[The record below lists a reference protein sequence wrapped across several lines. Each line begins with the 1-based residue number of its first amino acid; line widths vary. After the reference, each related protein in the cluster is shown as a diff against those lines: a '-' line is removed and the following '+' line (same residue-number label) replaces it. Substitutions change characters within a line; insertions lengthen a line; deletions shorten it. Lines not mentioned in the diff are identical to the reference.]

1 MNNFVKTTYYTFQ
14 DVQVWHYTRLVWM
27 QYFEEYVYVF
37 LGIPPNVEL
46 IPANGNDM
54 YTVNPGREFS
64 VTCQSTGQFSG
75 EVQWLQAN
83 GNPVPD
89 IGTK

>member
-1 MNNFVKTTYYTFQ
+1 MRARMHKCGIGMILVMNVVFVALLLF
-14 DVQVWHYTRLVWM
+14 M
-27 QYFEEYVYVF
+27 YVF
-37 LGIPPNVEL
+37 LGIPPMVEL
-46 IPANGNDM
+46 IPANGNDV
-54 YTVNPGREFS
+54 YTVNPGREFN

-83 GNPVPD
+83 GSPVPD

>member
-1 MNNFVKTTYYTFQ
+1 ME
-14 DVQVWHYTRLVWM
+14 LVP
-27 QYFEEYVYVF
+27 QRQ
-37 LGIPPNVEL
+37 
-46 IPANGNDM
+46 NDGV

-83 GNPVPD
+83 GSPVPD
-89 IGTK
+89 LGTKSQ